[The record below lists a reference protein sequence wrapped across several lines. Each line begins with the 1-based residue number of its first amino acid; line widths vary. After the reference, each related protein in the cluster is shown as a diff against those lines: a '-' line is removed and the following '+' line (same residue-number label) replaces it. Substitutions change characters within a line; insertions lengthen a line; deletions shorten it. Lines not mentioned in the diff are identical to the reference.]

1 MCELA
6 RSVGA
11 RGSFSLLSHRSP
23 RFVSRSVLDD
33 CKRVRVA
40 LGEPWF
46 YLRLGQVAGLSLIR
60 VLREGLWLDECLG
73 VTVSR
78 ANDLLETAPRT
89 LVPDPGAVAEGNAPT
104 AASWI
109 RALARLHRQL
119 R

>member
-1 MCELA
+1 VA
-6 RSVGA
+6 
-11 RGSFSLLSHRSP
+11 
-23 RFVSRSVLDD
+23 
-33 CKRVRVA
+33 RVA

-46 YLRLGQVAGLSLIR
+46 YLRLGHETGLSLIR

-89 LVPDPGAVAEGNAPT
+89 LVPDPGADAEGNAP
-104 AASWI
+104 
-109 RALARLHRQL
+109 HRGPPESG